1 MINREINVNSKF
13 IILGAGP
20 AGIMCAVTLAKSFPG
35 EQITILEKGIC
46 SLEEYK
52 KRDLNNHEKYLSVSS
67 DKDFAYY
74 IESSDKPVQ
83 NIIQGQGCGGGVL
96 ANYKACIYNPDENGD
111 DRWMARQYGED
122 FMESNKKALEI
133 FDSIYYDYDKLSADY
148 KNLHNDLKNTCE
160 TLENKNKINILRN
173 HIYVDKEDKNSRLLI
188 CKALDKYDNIEL
200 LSGYKIENLNLQD
213 DKIMS
218 ISGIHKL
225 SCVDKEKKELF
236 SIDVSNSQ
244 VISCVGAIQ
253 SAELFLKNKLI
264 EKTSP
269 LKDHIGYMGLIYE
282 IPDNYEMDNKKIK
295 ITSELL
301 NDVYKV
307 TGNLVYDIDFGDKE
321 MDTYPKDI
329 LYDFTAWSKPG
340 GHPGSKT
347 SIKNWVNEDHTLEYP
362 WWHSLDKFSQGL
374 NDVSNPVTPIQ
385 DKNGNYIKK
394 GDRILYDDLPEIMKV
409 EEIEKKYNFS
419 ITPNLQLRPFDNLTQ
434 TYLSI
439 EPWTWDKKP
448 LALLFTSTG
457 IDLPNSKP
465 IKLDEKGEVVA
476 NLNYFGAGNQNKD
489 EILQRI
495 VDADLEND
503 KILTNL
509 GFKLQS
515 KLPTKESVENG
526 LFTFYH
532 YMCSMPRGGKDGLL
546 IVDNEFRVHAN
557 DNEKPIDNLYCCDL
571 GTLSESFYGSTA
583 LVAGSLGYDC
593 AESINKRFSENK
605 NEIDVELSMSQ
616 FGKSFLKN
624 LLEELKK

>member
-83 NIIQGQGCGGGVL
+83 NMIQGQGCGGGVL

-329 LYDFTAWSKPG
+329 LYDFTDWSKPG

>member
-1 MINREINVNSKF
+1 MINREINVKSKF

-67 DKDFAYY
+67 DKDFSYY

-148 KNLHNDLKNTCE
+148 KDLQNDLNNACE

-173 HIYVDKEDKNSRLLI
+173 HIYVDIEDKNSRSLI

-218 ISGIHKL
+218 ISGIHNL

-307 TGNLVYDIDFGDKE
+307 TDNLVYDIDFGNKDMKQ
-321 MDTYPKDI
+321 YPEGI

-385 DKNGNYIKK
+385 DKNGKYLKK
-394 GDRILYDDLPEIMKV
+394 GHRILYDDFPELMKS
-409 EEIEKKYNFS
+409 EEIDKKYNFS

-439 EPWTWDKKP
+439 EPWTWEGKQ

-465 IKLDEKGEVVA
+465 IKLDEKGELDV

-571 GTLSESFYGSTA
+571 GTLAEPFYGSTA
-583 LVAGSLGYDC
+583 LVAGSLGYDF

-605 NEIDVELSMSQ
+605 NEINVEMSMLQ

>member
-83 NIIQGQGCGGGVL
+83 NMIQGQGCGGGVL

-236 SIDVSNSQ
+236 SIDLAN
-244 VISCVGAIQ
+244 A
-253 SAELFLKNKLI
+253 
-264 EKTSP
+264 
-269 LKDHIGYMGLIYE
+269 
-282 IPDNYEMDNKKIK
+282 
-295 ITSELL
+295 
-301 NDVYKV
+301 
-307 TGNLVYDIDFGDKE
+307 
-321 MDTYPKDI
+321 
-329 LYDFTAWSKPG
+329 
-340 GHPGSKT
+340 
-347 SIKNWVNEDHTLEYP
+347 
-362 WWHSLDKFSQGL
+362 
-374 NDVSNPVTPIQ
+374 
-385 DKNGNYIKK
+385 
-394 GDRILYDDLPEIMKV
+394 RI
-409 EEIEKKYNFS
+409 
-419 ITPNLQLRPFDNLTQ
+419 
-434 TYLSI
+434 
-439 EPWTWDKKP
+439 
-448 LALLFTSTG
+448 
-457 IDLPNSKP
+457 
-465 IKLDEKGEVVA
+465 
-476 NLNYFGAGNQNKD
+476 
-489 EILQRI
+489 
-495 VDADLEND
+495 
-503 KILTNL
+503 
-509 GFKLQS
+509 
-515 KLPTKESVENG
+515 
-526 LFTFYH
+526 
-532 YMCSMPRGGKDGLL
+532 
-546 IVDNEFRVHAN
+546 
-557 DNEKPIDNLYCCDL
+557 
-571 GTLSESFYGSTA
+571 
-583 LVAGSLGYDC
+583 
-593 AESINKRFSENK
+593 
-605 NEIDVELSMSQ
+605 
-616 FGKSFLKN
+616 
-624 LLEELKK
+624 

>member
-1 MINREINVNSKF
+1 MINREINVKSKF

-83 NIIQGQGCGGGVL
+83 NIIQGQGCGGCVL

-148 KNLHNDLKNTCE
+148 KDLQNDLNNACE

-173 HIYVDKEDKNSRLLI
+173 HIYVDIEDKNSRSLI

-218 ISGIHKL
+218 ISGIHNL

-307 TGNLVYDIDFGDKE
+307 TDNLVYDIDFGNKDMKQ
-321 MDTYPKDI
+321 YPEGI

-385 DKNGNYIKK
+385 DKNGKYLKK
-394 GDRILYDDLPEIMKV
+394 GHRILYDDFPELMKS
-409 EEIEKKYNFS
+409 EEIDKKYNFS

-439 EPWTWDKKP
+439 EPWTWEGKQ

-465 IKLDEKGEVVA
+465 IKLDEKGELDV

-571 GTLSESFYGSTA
+571 GTLAEPFYGSTA

-605 NEIDVELSMSQ
+605 NEINVEMSMLQ

>member
-1 MINREINVNSKF
+1 M
-13 IILGAGP
+13 
-20 AGIMCAVTLAKSFPG
+20 
-35 EQITILEKGIC
+35 
-46 SLEEYK
+46 
-52 KRDLNNHEKYLSVSS
+52 
-67 DKDFAYY
+67 
-74 IESSDKPVQ
+74 
-83 NIIQGQGCGGGVL
+83 
-96 ANYKACIYNPDENGD
+96 
-111 DRWMARQYGED
+111 
-122 FMESNKKALEI
+122 
-133 FDSIYYDYDKLSADY
+133 
-148 KNLHNDLKNTCE
+148 
-160 TLENKNKINILRN
+160 
-173 HIYVDKEDKNSRLLI
+173 
-188 CKALDKYDNIEL
+188 
-200 LSGYKIENLNLQD
+200 
-213 DKIMS
+213 
-218 ISGIHKL
+218 
-225 SCVDKEKKELF
+225 
-236 SIDVSNSQ
+236 
-244 VISCVGAIQ
+244 
-253 SAELFLKNKLI
+253 
-264 EKTSP
+264 
-269 LKDHIGYMGLIYE
+269 
-282 IPDNYEMDNKKIK
+282 
-295 ITSELL
+295 
-301 NDVYKV
+301 
-307 TGNLVYDIDFGDKE
+307 
-321 MDTYPKDI
+321 
-329 LYDFTAWSKPG
+329 
-340 GHPGSKT
+340 
-347 SIKNWVNEDHTLEYP
+347 
-362 WWHSLDKFSQGL
+362 WHSLDKFSQGL
-374 NDVSNPVTPIQ
+374 NDISNPVTPIQ

-593 AESINKRFSENK
+593 AESINKRFGENK
-605 NEIDVELSMSQ
+605 NEINVEMSMLQ